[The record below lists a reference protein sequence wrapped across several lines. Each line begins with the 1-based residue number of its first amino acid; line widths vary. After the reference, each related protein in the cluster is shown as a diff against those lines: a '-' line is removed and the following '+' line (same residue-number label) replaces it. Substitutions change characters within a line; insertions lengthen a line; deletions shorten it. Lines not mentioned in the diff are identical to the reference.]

1 MLIHVHMTFSSAAC
15 KKKETKKSH
24 YTAIIV
30 GACIMPILLLL
41 SNYSPIDGEWVKIL
55 NTVWMCVWSA
65 VVNMQMI
72 LVAGG

>member
-41 SNYSPIDGEWVKIL
+41 SNYSPIDGE
-55 NTVWMCVWSA
+55 
-65 VVNMQMI
+65 
-72 LVAGG
+72 